1 MLGVGE
7 PRLPIASYCTTEV
20 QGVGEDGEDRQVGG
34 AVDRWLSGWDT
45 FQRTV

>member
-7 PRLPIASYCTTEV
+7 PPLPTAPYWSVEW
-20 QGVGEDGEDRQVGG
+20 GGGGDEDWQVGG